1 MYVWYS
7 TELFDFGSM
16 RFSQKCLGR
25 NKFEPPDEYDCHRG
39 ELDRSTIHR
48 YGVGT
53 CCSSPSTTM
62 PCQVSGRPCN
72 ATLDQNC
79 LRFLRAQDMSPTE
92 YFWDIHT
99 WTEGLPPYTSTKN
112 SPGSG
117 NRTSGRV
124 ETDLTTAYCK
134 PSEVLENSAGTLSCC
149 SFVYKQEEIL

>member
-7 TELFDFGSM
+7 TEVFDFGSM

-79 LRFLRAQDMSPTE
+79 LRFLRAQWSIDQQCHQTCPQPNIFGI
-92 YFWDIHT
+92 YII
-99 WTEGLPPYTSTKN
+99 GQRVCRRILPP
-112 SPGSG
+112 
-117 NRTSGRV
+117 RTLQAPAT
-124 ETDLTTAYCK
+124 EL
-134 PSEVLENSAGTLSCC
+134 
-149 SFVYKQEEIL
+149 QEE